1 MSMNF
6 SLAREIYGITP
17 FCVDSHTLP
26 AMMSILN
33 DFKNGVT
40 YSSDAKKNSNFSIIT
55 KNETKLV
62 QRPFELNT
70 SEDFEGVA
78 LININGPILVNSGA
92 STIGMRE
99 VSEMMTQ
106 MSNDSRIKGFILL
119 VDSGG
124 GATAAVEIMINTI
137 SEIKSKGKKIFTLID
152 KGGVLASAAYGIA
165 SATNGIYYQS
175 PMSIV
180 GSLGTMIQFNGREA
194 NSQQDGVKFIRLYA
208 TKSVNKNI
216 DIENA
221 LNKDEYQVLIND
233 LLDPINE
240 RFIDLLKEN
249 RSQLTEAQLD
259 GSEVFA
265 KDDKGIFTDG
275 VSNLETLIDDIISS
289 NSNSFNNNNLI
300 QNSNKM
306 TKSELKSQHPELF
319 NEVYSAGVTAESER
333 VQSWL
338 AHVETDQEAV
348 MTGIES
354 GSEISPSQREKLLV
368 KANKTAKLQS
378 VEGENAD
385 DFTTGE
391 STINAGEDEL
401 ENVFKQVKL
410 K

>member
-33 DFKNGVT
+33 DFRSGVSYEHST
-40 YSSDAKKNSNFSIIT
+40 KKNSNFSIVT
-55 KNETKLV
+55 KSETKLI
-62 QRPFELNT
+62 QKSYELDT
-70 SEDFEGVA
+70 SSEFDGVA

-92 STIGMRE
+92 STVGMRE
-99 VSEMMTQ
+99 VSETMTE
-106 MSNDSRIKGFILL
+106 MSKDDRIKGFILL
-119 VDSGG
+119 IDSGG
-124 GATAAVEIMINTI
+124 GATAAVEIMIDAIN
-137 SEIKSKGKKIFTLID
+137 EIKSKGKKVFTLIE
-152 KGGVLASAAYGIA
+152 KSGILASAAYGIA
-165 SATNGIYYQS
+165 SSTDGIYYQS

-194 NSQQDGVKFIRLYA
+194 NSQQDGVKHIRLYA

-221 LNKDEYQVLIND
+221 LNKDEYQLLIDD

-240 RFIDLLKEN
+240 RFINLLKQN
-249 RSQLTEAQLD
+249 RSQLTDAQLD

-275 VSNLETLIDDIISS
+275 ISSLEKLIDDIISDTYIL
-289 NSNSFNNNNLI
+289 NNNNNLTK
-300 QNSNKM
+300 NSKKM

-319 NEVYSAGVTAESER
+319 NEVYNAGVTAESER

-338 AHVETDQEAV
+338 AHIETDQDAV

-354 GSEISPSQREKLLV
+354 SENISPSQREKLLV
-368 KANKTAKLQS
+368 KANKTSKLES
-378 VEGENAD
+378 IETENAE

-391 STINAGEDEL
+391 STIQNSEDEL
-401 ENVFKQVKL
+401 QNVFKKVKL